1 MRACFHYN
9 LGESTVKARHLN
21 LLYDKLKKPWFFSMF
36 FTGTVQ
42 FRLFLFSRQIM
53 CPKSPLYPYNF
64 NKLHHLFECFRK
76 IPCDKKIKIRLS
88 KNRVRKSRKMKQPKE
103 NRVSRLVCFVYEYS
117 IWWLFCTNSLKK
129 THNKHICHISCRI
142 SV

>member
-9 LGESTVKARHLN
+9 LGESTVKARHPN
-21 LLYDKLKKPWFFSMF
+21 LLYDKLKKPWFFLCFSPAPF
-36 FTGTVQ
+36 SSDY
-42 FRLFLFSRQIM
+42 LFSRQIM
-53 CPKSPLYPYNF
+53 CPKSRLYPYNC

-103 NRVSRLVCFVYEYS
+103 NRVSRLVCFAYEYS

-129 THNKHICHISCRI
+129 THNKHTCHISCRI

>member
-1 MRACFHYN
+1 MI
-9 LGESTVKARHLN
+9 
-21 LLYDKLKKPWFFSMF
+21 FSMF

-42 FRLFLFSRQIM
+42 FRLLLFSRQIM
-53 CPKSPLYPYNF
+53 CPKSPLYPYNC

-103 NRVSRLVCFVYEYS
+103 HRVSRLVCFVYEYS

-129 THNKHICHISCRI
+129 KHTISI
-142 SV
+142 SVIYLVAYPCNLPKIHKLGIP